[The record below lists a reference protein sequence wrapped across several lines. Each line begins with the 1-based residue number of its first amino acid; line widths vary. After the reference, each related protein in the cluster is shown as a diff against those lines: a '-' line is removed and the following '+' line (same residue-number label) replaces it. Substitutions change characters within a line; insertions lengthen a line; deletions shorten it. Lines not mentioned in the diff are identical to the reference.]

1 MENLNDVRF
10 KQRAVIEF
18 LCLRGKSAVEIQNE
32 LQLAYKEDA
41 LSKSQVC
48 FWVAEFRRGRKSI
61 SDEPRSGRPVEA
73 TAEEEVAAV
82 EKLVLQNRSVSINE
96 IMAERKLSRGTAERI
111 LHDHLG
117 LFKVT
122 ARWVPKTLTPF
133 EKENRVAHCEEIL
146 QLFEEGED
154 NFLGRIAPATRYGS
168 TTTTPNSSNRANSG
182 SIRVFQDQPGH
193 AWNLEQERLWP
204 PSSGMQTESS

>member
-1 MENLNDVRF
+1 M
-10 KQRAVIEF
+10 
-18 LCLRGKSAVEIQNE
+18 LR
-32 LQLAYKEDA
+32 
-41 LSKSQVC
+41 
-48 FWVAEFRRGRKSI
+48 
-61 SDEPRSGRPVEA
+61 
-73 TAEEEVAAV
+73 
-82 EKLVLQNRSVSINE
+82 NRSVSINE

-154 NFLGRIAPATRYGS
+154 NFLGRIVAGDEVWLRHYDPESQQQSKQWKHPGSPRPTRARME
-168 TTTTPNSSNRANSG
+168 P
-182 SIRVFQDQPGH
+182 
-193 AWNLEQERLWP
+193 
-204 PSSGMQTESS
+204 